1 MTNQERWSLWKRNV
15 VDKYKSMTDESIRQ
29 DLKENS
35 NNVAVCMEHWNGDF
49 NISTLIR
56 NANAFNIE
64 KVYYLGKKKIDRRGS
79 VGTHHYVSINYLD
92 NDVHDVVK
100 LKDKYTFIAI
110 DNNVGKTHKLHEF
123 EWNKL
128 EKPPLIFFGE
138 EGCGLSDDILKLADY
153 RIEIEQYGSV
163 RSLNV
168 GTASGIVL
176 FECVKHLRNST
187 TSDTS
192 QRELCGENGNVQSV
206 PYQSAAL

>member
-56 NANAFNIE
+56 NANAFNVE

-79 VGTHHYVSINYLD
+79 VGTHHYVDINYLD
-92 NDVHDVVK
+92 GGIRDVVK

-110 DNNVGKTHKLHEF
+110 DNNINKTHKLHEF
-123 EWNKL
+123 KWNKL
-128 EKPPLIFFGE
+128 QKPPLIFFGE
-138 EGCGLSDDILKLADY
+138 EGCGLSEDILNLADY

-187 TSDTS
+187 KFDMS
-192 QRELCGENGNVQSV
+192 QTTLCSETENAQSA
-206 PYQSAAL
+206 PYQLALL